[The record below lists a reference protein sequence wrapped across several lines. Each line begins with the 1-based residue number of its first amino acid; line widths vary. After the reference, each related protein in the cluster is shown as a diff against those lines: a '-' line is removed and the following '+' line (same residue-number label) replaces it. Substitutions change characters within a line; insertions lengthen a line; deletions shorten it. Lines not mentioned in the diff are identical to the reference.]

1 VRRIYFDHNSTTPLD
16 PRALEAMTPF
26 LLEFYGNASSVHS
39 VGQSARVG
47 LEKSREQIASLLDC
61 RPDELYFTSGATESD
76 NTVVKG
82 VADALAHKG
91 KHIITSKIEH
101 HAILEPCEHL
111 SRHGYDITYLNV
123 DDRGYVDPEELRS
136 AIRSDTILVSIMQVN
151 NEVGTI
157 QDIKKLCQIAHEK
170 GVLFHT
176 DSVQAIGKIAVDVRE
191 LGVDFM
197 SGSAHKFYG
206 PKGTGFLFAKTG
218 ARFTPFAHGGSHER
232 NKRAGTENVAGV
244 VGMAKALELMIA
256 EMGKNQVHMAELA
269 KLLYDGVLNS
279 IPAARFH
286 GDIDHR
292 IMSTL
297 FFTFPGAEGE
307 ATILS
312 LDMKGIA
319 VSSGSACTS
328 GAVEPSHVLRAMGV
342 PPEEAQTAV
351 RFSLGKSNTKDD
363 IAYTLEVMPPI
374 IERLRMMSPIY
385 ARAK

>member
-1 VRRIYFDHNSTTPLD
+1 MRRIYFDHNSTTPLD
-16 PRALEAMTPF
+16 PRALEAMTPY

-82 VADALAHKG
+82 VADALEHKG
-91 KHIITSKIEH
+91 RHIITSKIEH
-101 HAILEPCEHL
+101 HAILEPCEFL
-111 SRHGYDITYLNV
+111 SRHGYEITYLSV
-123 DDRGYVDPEELRS
+123 DRRGYVDPEELRS
-136 AIRSDTILVSIMQVN
+136 AIRSDTILVSVMQAN

-157 QDIKKLCQIAHEK
+157 EDVKKLCEIAHER

-176 DSVQAIGKIAVDVRE
+176 DSVQALGKIPVSIKS

-206 PKGTGFLFAKTG
+206 PKGTGFLYAKTG
-218 ARFTPFAHGGSHER
+218 ARFTPFAHGGAHER

-244 VGMAKALELMIA
+244 VGMAKALELVIT
-256 EMGKNQVHMAELA
+256 EMEKNQAHTSELA
-269 KLLYDGVLNS
+269 KLLYDGILKS
-279 IPAARFH
+279 IPEAHFQ
-286 GDIDHR
+286 GDPDFR
-292 IMSTL
+292 IMNTL

-342 PPEEAQTAV
+342 APEEAQTAV

-363 IAYTLEVMPPI
+363 IQYTLDVLPPI